1 MTMQRRIVL
10 LALLLAAQL
19 LAVALLYWPER
30 QQKITGALLLDL
42 RGEEVTEMRLR
53 DYEGRE
59 VVLRRLEQGW
69 QLDPAPEGQGA
80 ADEIRVQA
88 LLERLTNLRGER
100 LVSRTPGSHARL
112 KVARDLYNRR
122 VELVGR
128 SGTLGM
134 LFLGT
139 GQGQSG
145 VHVRGH
151 QADEVY
157 FAAELSLFDVAIE
170 PQAWQKTVPPPQ
182 IPSQAEATTD
192 TPPSL
197 PASR

>member
-53 DYEGRE
+53 DNEGRE

-69 QLDPAPEGQGA
+69 QLNPALEGQA
-80 ADEIRVQA
+80 ADEVRVQA
-88 LLERLTNLRGER
+88 LLERLTALRGER

-112 KVARDLYNRR
+112 KVAKELYNRR

-128 SGTLGM
+128 SGTLGT
-134 LFLGT
+134 LYLGT

-145 VHVRGH
+145 VHVRG
-151 QADEVY
+151 QQTDEVY
-157 FAAELSLFDVAIE
+157 FAAELSLFEVAIE
-170 PQAWQKTVPPPQ
+170 PQSWQKPAPPPQ
-182 IPSQAEATTD
+182 LPPQAEATTD
-192 TPPSL
+192 TPPSS